1 MLVFKHLFYY
11 PILQQVKVVGHRAIF
26 QQIKEAALGNI
37 NSINEN
43 GLYHVSILAE
53 IIFLG

>member
-1 MLVFKHLFYY
+1 LE
-11 PILQQVKVVGHRAIF
+11 VKVVGHRAIF
-26 QQIKEAALGNI
+26 QQIKEAALGNT

-43 GLYHVSILAE
+43 GLYHVNILAE